1 MLIFDIIT
9 LQIVPV
15 LFKGIY
21 KINRKQMIKSKV
33 IDSLKK
39 LNKDELKEF
48 SEFVNSPFY
57 NKNKNVTALLGA
69 IKKYWPGFENRNFT
83 KENIYA
89 ILFPANEYA
98 DKTIRNLMSDL
109 YSLLAKYL
117 TVKNLEKR
125 KLLSK
130 YLLISALEERALLK
144 QAEHNI
150 EEAGEILKQE
160 PFDGGNVFY
169 FNHLIEMEKDY
180 IQIYRNKLIG
190 LNMKEGEYL
199 IYAFFAKYMAFKM
212 KSINYRHKNESE
224 KLSEFISEFEQKVDL
239 DKWIEYLELTGG
251 FEAEVILTYYY
262 TTRFMSDLN
271 DSVSFNRA
279 LELFYKHKSRIDRT
293 ETTNLYLTF
302 TGYCAVKISK
312 GEKKYNKTLFELYE
326 RMFEENL
333 LMNENEQHLHI
344 TIYNNIVTSALS
356 LGKNDWTKSFI
367 DKFADKLLP
376 EFRDSM
382 YNYTVSRYYFAVGK
396 FETSLEH
403 LSRVTNDNYWV
414 RSRSKILQLR
424 IYYELGHIDSFLS
437 LYDAIKHSLK
447 TDKQLPGRE
456 RDNDEVFIGLLHR
469 LLKVKLK
476 ESTEDIEAI
485 RIEADKS
492 LKGQLHEW
500 MSIKICEISH

>member
-1 MLIFDIIT
+1 
-9 LQIVPV
+9 
-15 LFKGIY
+15 
-21 KINRKQMIKSKV
+21 MIKSKV

-39 LNKDELKEF
+39 LDKDELKEF

-57 NKNKNVTALLGA
+57 NKNKNVSGLFSA
-69 IKKYWPGFENRNFT
+69 IKKYWPDFENRNFT
-83 KENIYA
+83 KENIYT
-89 ILFPANEYA
+89 ILFPTNEYA
-98 DKTIRNLMSDL
+98 DKTFRNLMSDL
-109 YSLLAKYL
+109 YSLFEKYL

-144 QAEHNI
+144 QAERNI
-150 EEAGEILKQE
+150 QDTGELLANE

-169 FNHLIEMEKDY
+169 FNHLIEMERDY
-180 IQIYRNKLIG
+180 IQIYRNKLIS

-199 IYAFFAKYMAFKM
+199 IYAFLAKYMAFKM

-224 KLSEFISEFEQKVDL
+224 KLSQFITEFERRVEL
-239 DKWIEYLELTGG
+239 GKWMEYLELTGG

-262 TTRFMSDLN
+262 STKFMSDLS
-271 DSVSFNRA
+271 DGRSFERA

-293 ETTNLYLTF
+293 ETTNLYITF

-312 GEKKYNKTLFELYE
+312 GEKQYNKTLFELYE
-326 RMFEENL
+326 KMFEEKL
-333 LMNENEQHLHI
+333 LMHESEQYLHI
-344 TIYNNIVTSALS
+344 TIYNNVVTTALS
-356 LGKNDWTKSFI
+356 LGKNEWTKSFI
-367 DKFADKLLP
+367 DEYADKLLP

-424 IYYELGHIDSFLS
+424 IYFELAHVDAFFS

-456 RDNDEVFIGLLHR
+456 RENDEIFINLLHR
-469 LLKVKLK
+469 LLKIKLR
-476 ESTEDIEAI
+476 ESTEDIELI
-485 RIEADKS
+485 RNEADKS
-492 LKGQLHEW
+492 LKGQLHDW
-500 MSIKICEISH
+500 MLVKVREISC